1 MAVSQP
7 APMVPTSICCPACRA
22 NGTAFKPLFRIEPG
36 VPPLIHPQ
44 AAPIKFIVCNYC
56 NAVIASVA

>member
-7 APMVPTSICCPACRA
+7 APVVPTLIQCPACHQ

-44 AAPIKFIVCNYC
+44 GATIRFIVCNYC
-56 NAVIASVA
+56 NAVISCVS